1 LKTTYRLCTVL
12 CMLKFFRSIHNAL
25 RRTTIKTLPVIELT
39 PRHFV
44 RNGHM
49 PCLDPLGRLPQL
61 LAYAIGMSMEQT
73 ENPLVIFGH
82 ADAEGS
88 SEERRALSMRR
99 AMAVRA
105 LVCHDIREWMELSSQ
120 ASIEEISLSLAGV
133 AGVTGWDCNT
143 NQQGHLH
150 AGSRPMRSHTSNRGA
165 WAKFG
170 TPVQVDG
177 LYSLACWHGV
187 YHIVVEQIKKCL
199 QREFP
204 NHYGDGS
211 GAWMAPSLGL
221 MDGSG
226 VVGCGSDFPLF
237 RRTYFRHLAVS
248 IWSVLQSKRYRTR
261 QGMRTPNSYP
271 NIFLSTTLQVP
282 ADGRG

>member
-1 LKTTYRLCTVL
+1 
-12 CMLKFFRSIHNAL
+12 MLKFFRSIHNAL

-44 RNGHM
+44 RSGHM

-61 LAYAIGMSMEQT
+61 LAYAIGMSMEQK

-105 LVCHDIREWMELSSQ
+105 LVRHDIREWMELSSQ

-150 AGSRPMRSHTSNRGA
+150 AGEPSNALAYFQSRCV
-165 WAKFG
+165 AKFG

-237 RRTYFRHLAVS
+237 RPDV
-248 IWSVLQSKRYRTR
+248 
-261 QGMRTPNSYP
+261 
-271 NIFLSTTLQVP
+271 LSTSRRVDLVCTPIEAIPNTAGHENAKFLPEHIPIYDSSKYQRMVVDERDLLRR
-282 ADGRG
+282 A